1 MEAERRHVTVLF
13 TDMVGFTTFSER
25 AGEEEAFTLMQSLA
39 KLMEDAVCEQG
50 GVVQGFTGD
59 GVMAVFGAPVALE
72 DAPLR
77 ACRAAL
83 AIRERLKAAGGD
95 LEAKHGVR
103 PQLRI
108 GINTG
113 LAVVGQ
119 VQGGAGA
126 DVTVLGDTVNV
137 AARLQAMAE
146 PEAVVMSEALHALV
160 EGLVEASFVG
170 AHQFKG
176 KSEPQKVYRL
186 DSIRQGATR
195 FGAALGRGLSAYV
208 GREREMDV
216 LERGLAEA
224 RVQLQVID
232 IVAEPGMGKSRL
244 LHEFRQRIGKEQA
257 FVLTG
262 SCSPDGRQTPFLP
275 FIEVV
280 RGLFQV
286 KVGEAESDIGRKLE
300 MGLTVLGLFSLENQG
315 LLRNLLGLKPM
326 DGALAGLDGVL
337 IGLRTRDLLQ
347 SLLTARSSPVVLL
360 VEDLHWIDGASQ
372 EVLGKIVDGEA
383 KLRLLILHTRRPEYE
398 PPWREEP
405 VATTLRLEPLAAGE
419 IRRLVQV
426 RLGVEAPPEALVR
439 LVAEKAEGN
448 ALFAEEILSFL
459 GERGVL
465 RTSGGKVEFDANAVG
480 GALPASVQSLL
491 TARVDQLAP
500 QDRSML
506 QAAAVIGRRFDP
518 QLLAVVTA
526 VGVDI
531 DARLAAMQAFDL
543 VYPETKSGDYAFKH
557 ALVRDALFQSLLT
570 ATRVALHLRIAE
582 EIERRSSNRLSEV
595 AEVLAYHYDQTH
607 DRAKAFTYLVMAG
620 EKSFAVYSLDKSE
633 RYFEAALRLAEDDP
647 HCADSPEYCVVVAK
661 LAQLFSL
668 KMLPGKINQPMDTW
682 VARYNRRA
690 IF

>member
-126 DVTVLGDTVNV
+126 GVTVLGDTVNV
-137 AARLQAMAE
+137 AARLQTMAE

-491 TARVDQLAP
+491 TARVDRTRAARPLDAASGGG
-500 QDRSML
+500 DRQALRS
-506 QAAAVIGRRFDP
+506 AAAGRGNGCR
-518 QLLAVVTA
+518 
-526 VGVDI
+526 G
-531 DARLAAMQAFDL
+531 
-543 VYPETKSGDYAFKH
+543 
-557 ALVRDALFQSLLT
+557 
-570 ATRVALHLRIAE
+570 
-582 EIERRSSNRLSEV
+582 
-595 AEVLAYHYDQTH
+595 
-607 DRAKAFTYLVMAG
+607 
-620 EKSFAVYSLDKSE
+620 
-633 RYFEAALRLAEDDP
+633 
-647 HCADSPEYCVVVAK
+647 
-661 LAQLFSL
+661 
-668 KMLPGKINQPMDTW
+668 
-682 VARYNRRA
+682 
-690 IF
+690 